1 MTRGKASIIVMG
13 SLRVDFHV
21 RLPREP
27 SDGETLVVQAAGLD
41 AGGKALNQAAGVR
54 RLGGKAYLVGRVGDD
69 VFGKVLLAAVRREKL
84 SRDGIA
90 VDRQI
95 PTGTALPIAG
105 PGHHYVLYV
114 PGANQA
120 LQTEEVSARLE
131 AQANAQM
138 LLLQGEVNREAN
150 LVAALWAKEHGC
162 TVVLDPAPAEA
173 ISEDLLLLADYVTPN
188 LAELAQLT
196 NSEPARDVSE
206 AIFQTDTLFARHSQ
220 LTAVAATLG
229 PWGAYVASR
238 QGHFHV
244 EAGRVLA
251 QDTTAAGDAFN
262 AALAVTLADE
272 GGTIRQAVERGVLAG
287 TFACQ
292 IPGALPS
299 LPHRDDLVGW

>member
-1 MTRGKASIIVMG
+1 MTRSKPSIIVMG
-13 SLRVDFHV
+13 SLIVDFHV

-27 SDGETLVVQAAGLD
+27 KDGETLVVQDAGLD
-41 AGGKALNQAAGVR
+41 AGGKGLNQAVGVR
-54 RLGGKAYLVGRVGDD
+54 RLGAKAYLVGRVGDD
-69 VFGKVLLAAVRREKL
+69 VFGTFLLGAVRREKL
-84 SRDGIA
+84 SIDGIV
-90 VDRQI
+90 VDGQI
-95 PTGTALPIAG
+95 PTGTALPIAD
-105 PGHHYVLYV
+105 PGHHYILHV

-120 LQTEEVSARLE
+120 LQTEEVSVRLE
-131 AQANAQM
+131 GQTNAQM

-188 LAELAQLT
+188 LVELAQLT
-196 NSEPARDVSE
+196 NSEPAGDVSE

-238 QGHFHV
+238 QGHFHIESGHV
-244 EAGRVLA
+244 PAE
-251 QDTTAAGDAFN
+251 DTTAAGDAFN
-262 AALAVTLADE
+262 AAFAVTLAD
-272 GGTIRQAVERGVLAG
+272 GGTIRQAAEHGVLAG

-292 IPGALPS
+292 IPGALRS
-299 LPHRDDLVGW
+299 LPHRDDLPGW